1 MKKIRLLTAILLDI
15 MCAGFISCG
24 DDELKEEPQEPIKD
38 ELTLSNSSFA
48 FEAIGGEQTLSLST
62 NRDWTITVA
71 NTANSENWCTV
82 TPLNGKAG
90 ENSIQIRVAENK
102 GYDDR
107 NVSLTIV
114 AGSARST
121 VVVNQKQNDALTL
134 TTNKFEVGKNGG
146 KINVEVKA
154 NIQYEV
160 IIPETSKS
168 WISQST
174 KTRGLTSNNLL
185 FDIAPSEEYDKRT
198 GEIIIQSGEHSE
210 TVHVYQSGEGTLLL
224 SKSEYSVSDKG
235 ETIVVDLKS
244 NFEFDV
250 KMPNVDWVQPAAK
263 TRGMSSH
270 TLYYIIAPNET
281 YDSRE
286 AEIIFYDKN
295 SDVKDILKI
304 IQTQKNAIL
313 LGKTEYQI
321 DYLATTL
328 EIEVK
333 ANIDFD
339 YEIIDGK
346 DWVEVVT
353 TTQSRSL
360 ISQKIQLLIAEN
372 QTKEKRSC
380 SIIFR
385 DKEQNISNKLT
396 INQTQF
402 DGVISINVK
411 EAGTLSSL
419 IPEWKKYLIRQ
430 MDVTGELNGLDI
442 RFIRDMAGVYY
453 QGYEIITDGILEYLN
468 LENATI
474 IQDTDHYYYRETK
487 KVHNGYDYMYFDKV
501 YHILK
506 NNQIGNYFFKG
517 TKLKSIKLPQNT
529 VEIED
534 GGIIK
539 NTWGLKEYFF
549 EPSAFGSCKI
559 KSITFPSSITY
570 IGERIFNTT
579 NYLEEVHCLSV
590 NPPQIDNYAF
600 SIYGDINIILY
611 VPKGSM
617 MLYQSS
623 PVWKRFKTIIEE

>member
-270 TLYYIIAPNET
+270 TLYYTIAPNET

>member
-1 MKKIRLLTAILLDI
+1 MKKIRLLTAILLTVI
-15 MCAGFISCG
+15 CAGFISCG

-38 ELTLSNSSFA
+38 ELSISNSSFA

-71 NTANSENWCTV
+71 NTANGENWCTV
-82 TPLNGKAG
+82 TSLNGKAG

-121 VVVNQKQNDALTL
+121 VVISQKQKDALTL
-134 TTNKFEVGKNGG
+134 TTNKFEIGKNGG

-174 KTRGLTSNNLL
+174 NTRGLTSNNLS

-198 GEIIIQSGEHSE
+198 GEIIIQSGELSE
-210 TVHVYQSGEGTLLL
+210 TIHVYQNGEGALLL
-224 SKSEYSVSDKG
+224 SKSKYSVSDKG

-250 KMPNVDWVQPAAK
+250 KMPNVDWIQPAAK
-263 TRGMSSH
+263 ARGMSSH
-270 TLYYIIAPNET
+270 TLYYTIDPNET

-295 SDVKDILKI
+295 SDVKDTLKI
-304 IQTQKNAIL
+304 VQAQKNAIL

-339 YEIIDGK
+339 YEIKNGDN
-346 DWVEVVT
+346 WVEVST
-353 TTQSRSL
+353 YAQTKSL
-360 ISQKIQLLIAEN
+360 ISQKIHLSIAEN
-372 QTKEKRSC
+372 QTNDERNC
-380 SIIFR
+380 TIIFR
-385 DKEQNISNKLT
+385 DKQQNTTNQLT
-396 INQTQF
+396 INQSSF
-402 DGVISINVK
+402 GGVTSINVT
-411 EAGTLSSL
+411 EAGTLASL
-419 IPEWKKYLIRQ
+419 IPTWKKYIIQQLDI
-430 MDVTGELNGLDI
+430 TGELNGLDI
-442 RFIRDMAGVYY
+442 KFIRDMAGVNSE
-453 QGYEIITDGILEYLN
+453 GNGNTDGILEFLN

-474 IQDTDHYYYRETK
+474 VEDKNHYYYREKTR
-487 KVHNGYDYMYFDKV
+487 VYYGESYQDFDKT
-501 YHILK
+501 YYISK
-506 NNQIGNYFFKG
+506 NHQIGNYFFKD
-517 TKLKSIKLPQNT
+517 TKLKSIILPRNT

-534 GGIIK
+534 GGLIK
-539 NTWGLKEYFF
+539 KTWGLKEYYFH
-549 EPSAFGSCKI
+549 PSTFGYCKI
-559 KSITFPSSITY
+559 KSITLPPGITY
-570 IGERIFNTT
+570 IGKQIFETT
-579 NYLEEVHCLSV
+579 EYLEDIHCLSV
-590 NPPQIDNYAF
+590 NPPQIDDFAF
-600 SIYGDINIILY
+600 ATYNNLNITLY

-617 MLYQSS
+617 MAYQNH
-623 PVWKRFKTIIEE
+623 PVWGRFKMIIEE